1 MKRKINLSI
10 AVLTFVAIITTMV
23 FMTIAFNTMYTEQIK
38 KDLKQVAQFLN
49 QNELVLEVAE
59 VGVQTGEDAD
69 VQRSEDALRVTL
81 IDPEGN
87 VIADNMADALTMDNH
102 TSRPEVAEAMQ
113 TGEGDAKRKSDT
125 QGENTY
131 YYAMRMENGD
141 ILRVARDADS
151 TLRYIGTIIPS
162 MLLIA
167 AALFAAS
174 LVTAHLL
181 TRKLISPIKEL
192 TENMDGIYRSD
203 YYEEFEPFILKI
215 RQQHADLLKNSKMRQ
230 EFTANVTHE
239 LKTPLTSISGY
250 AELIETGLASGDDTI
265 RFAKGIHQSANR
277 LLTLINDIIRLSEL
291 DNEEE
296 EIVTEQINL
305 YQLAATCVEMLEPN
319 AEKHHVTISIQGE
332 NSYIEANK
340 MMIEELLYNLCDNAI
355 RYNNENG
362 TVLVDVHPEE
372 EQVILTVKDTGI
384 GISKK
389 HQERIFER
397 FYRVDK
403 SRSKSTGGTGLG
415 LAIVKH
421 IVEKHHAK
429 LTVESEVGQGTS
441 MRIVFTKA
449 EI

>member
-1 MKRKINLSI
+1 MISLLFAIQEGELVMKRKINLCM
-10 AVLTFVAIITTMV
+10 VLLTFLAIITTMV
-23 FMTIAFNTMYTEQIK
+23 FMTIAFNTMYKEN
-38 KDLKQVAQFLN
+38 LY
-49 QNELVLEVAE
+49 
-59 VGVQTGEDAD
+59 
-69 VQRSEDALRVTL
+69 VTV
-81 IDPEGN
+81 IDSEGN
-87 VIADNMADALTMDNH
+87 VIEQNGMDIQTAD
-102 TSRPEVAEAMQ
+102 
-113 TGEGDAKRKSDT
+113 
-125 QGENTY
+125 NTY
-131 YYAMRMENGD
+131 YYVMCMENGN
-141 ILRVARDADS
+141 ILRIDKDAHS
-151 TLRYIGTIIPS
+151 TLRYIEAIIPS

-167 AALFAAS
+167 VVLFMIS
-174 LVTAHLL
+174 LAIAYLL
-181 TRKLISPIKEL
+181 TRKLVSPIKEL

-215 RQQHADLLKNSKMRQ
+215 REQHADLLKNSKMRQ

-250 AELIETGLASGDDTI
+250 AELIETGLGSGGDTI
-265 RFAKGIHQSANR
+265 RFAKGIHKSANR

-291 DNEEE
+291 DNEED

-305 YQLAATCVEMLEPN
+305 YQLASTCVEMLEPN
-319 AEKHHVTISIQGE
+319 AEKHNVSISMQGE
-332 NSYIEANK
+332 NCTISGNR

-362 TVLVDVHPEE
+362 AVFVDVHQEKN
-372 EQVILTVKDTGI
+372 QVYLSVKDTGI
-384 GISKK
+384 GIHKK

-429 LTVESEVGQGTS
+429 LTVESEVGQGTV
-441 MRIVFTKA
+441 MRVVFESKGA
-449 EI
+449 ED

>member
-10 AVLTFVAIITTMV
+10 VVLSFLAIITTMV
-23 FMTIAFNTMYTEQIK
+23 FMTIAFNTMYTGQIK
-38 KDLKQVAQFLN
+38 KDLKLVAQFLYK
-49 QNELVLEVAE
+49 NELVFDVSEADM
-59 VGVQTGEDAD
+59 QTED
-69 VQRSEDALRVTL
+69 DALRVTV
-81 IDPEGN
+81 INADGS
-87 VIADNMADALTMDNH
+87 VIADNMADVLTMDNH
-102 TSRPEVAEAMQ
+102 KDRPEVAEAM
-113 TGEGDAKRKSDT
+113 EKGDGMVKRKSET
-125 QGENTY
+125 QGEDTY
-131 YYAMRMENGD
+131 YYALRMDNGN
-141 ILRVARDADS
+141 ILRVSRDADS
-151 TLRYIGTIIPS
+151 TLHYIQAIIPS
-162 MLLIA
+162 MLLIE

-174 LVTAHLL
+174 LLTAHLL
-181 TRKLISPIKEL
+181 TSKLISPIKEL
-192 TENMDGIYRSD
+192 TENMDGVYQSE

-215 RQQHADLLKNSKMRQ
+215 REQHAVLLKNSKMRQ

-250 AELIETGLASGDDTI
+250 AELIETGLATGDDTI
-265 RFAKGIHQSANR
+265 RFARGIHKSANR

-305 YQLAATCVEMLEPN
+305 YQLAAACVEMLGPN

-332 NSYIEANK
+332 NSYIEGNR

-355 RYNNENG
+355 RYNNEDG
-362 TVLVDVHPEE
+362 TVLVDVHPEA
-372 EQVILTVKDTGI
+372 EQVILAVKDTGI

-429 LTVESEVGQGTS
+429 LEVESEMGQGTT
-441 MRIVFTKA
+441 MRVVFDMVQ
-449 EI
+449 